1 MHTAH
6 CGCSG
11 AEAPGFR
18 DFPGLLTAK
27 ENRNGSRR
35 TLPHQ
40 NHLLSCTILLSPWNF
55 QAVRLCGVNVLPS
68 HHRMSLSPAPPAQTT
83 PADLPRVLGA
93 SQATAIVVGTI
104 IGSGIFLVPSE
115 MMRDAGSS
123 ALVYLAWIV
132 GGLLSLFG
140 AMTYAEL
147 GAMLPYAGG
156 EYVYLRGAY
165 GDTTAFLYMWTWFAV
180 AKPASI
186 AAVTL
191 GLART
196 LGVFPAF
203 HWLTAHVP
211 GLPLLWSQLFAIAV
225 TWFMTGLNYLGIK
238 KAGDF
243 QLVFT
248 ILKAVLILVVVGFCF
263 ASAAGSFVNF
273 TTSLPHAPGGFSGFM
288 LALIATLWAYDGWN
302 DLTMVAG
309 EVRQPERNLPI
320 ALIGGLFIVGAL
332 FMATNAAIQYILPAA
347 QIAASERPAVAALS
361 VVAGPGGA
369 GFVAA
374 AMALSI
380 FVTLNGTVMSG
391 ARVPFAAARDRLFF
405 AQFAHIHPRFQS
417 PSTSLIVQGSLSTI
431 LLLFL
436 SQFQKQFELAVFAEW
451 LFYML
456 TTTTVFF
463 YRRRRPDLARP
474 YRVWGYPVLPAIF
487 VLCAGFV
494 LIWSFAGNFKGSLLG
509 TGLILLGLPFLW
521 IVRRR
526 YGASIP
532 ADLSHA
538 PSSSD

>member
-1 MHTAH
+1 MSQTVSPQAH
-6 CGCSG
+6 
-11 AEAPGFR
+11 P
-18 DFPGLLTAK
+18 
-27 ENRNGSRR
+27 
-35 TLPHQ
+35 
-40 NHLLSCTILLSPWNF
+40 
-55 QAVRLCGVNVLPS
+55 
-68 HHRMSLSPAPPAQTT
+68 T

-93 SQATAIVVGTI
+93 SQAMAIVVGTI
-104 IGSGIFLVPSE
+104 IGSGIFLVPRE
-115 MMRDAGSS
+115 MMREVGSS
-123 ALVYLAWIV
+123 SLVYLAWIV

-147 GAMLPYAGG
+147 GAMLPFAGG

-165 GDTTAFLYMWTWFAV
+165 GDTPAFLYMWTWFAV

-186 AAVTL
+186 AAVTS

-203 HWLTAHVP
+203 HWLSASLP
-211 GLPLLWSQLFAIAV
+211 GPFPLLWSQVFAIAV

-248 ILKAVLILVVVGFCF
+248 VLKAILILIVAALCF
-263 ASAAGSFVNF
+263 ASATGSWANF
-273 TTSLPHAPGGFSGFM
+273 ATSVPNAVGGLNGFM
-288 LALIATLWAYDGWN
+288 AALIATLWAYDGWN

-309 EVRQPERNLPI
+309 EVRRPERSLPL
-320 ALIGGLFIVGAL
+320 ALIGGLFVVGFL
-332 FMATNAAIQYILPAA
+332 FMATNAAIQYMLPAA

-361 VVAGPGGA
+361 VVAGPRGA

-391 ARVPFAAARDRLFF
+391 ARIPFAAARDRLFF
-405 AQFAHIHPRFQS
+405 PQFAHIHPRFQS
-417 PSTSLIVQGSLSTI
+417 PSTSLVVQGLLSTV

-436 SQFQKQFELAVFAEW
+436 SQFQQHFELAVFAEW

-456 TTTTVFF
+456 TATTVFV
-463 YRRRRPDLARP
+463 YRRRHPEFARP

-487 VLCAGFV
+487 VVCAAAV
-494 LIWSFAGNFKGSLLG
+494 LVSSYASNLEGSLLG
-509 TGLILLGLPFLW
+509 TALILLGLPVLW
-521 IVRRR
+521 LVRRR
-526 YGASIP
+526 YGASLP
-532 ADLSHA
+532 VSV
-538 PSSSD
+538 SR

>member
-1 MHTAH
+1 MVRPFSAPSQTA
-6 CGCSG
+6 
-11 AEAPGFR
+11 P
-18 DFPGLLTAK
+18 
-27 ENRNGSRR
+27 
-35 TLPHQ
+35 
-40 NHLLSCTILLSPWNF
+40 
-55 QAVRLCGVNVLPS
+55 
-68 HHRMSLSPAPPAQTT
+68 
-83 PADLPRVLGA
+83 DLPRVLGA

-115 MMRDAGSS
+115 MMRDTGSS
-123 ALVYLAWIV
+123 GLVYLAWIV

-186 AAVTL
+186 AAVTS

-196 LGVFPAF
+196 LGVFAAF
-203 HWLTAHVP
+203 HWLTAPVP
-211 GLPLLWSQLFAIAV
+211 GLPVRWSQVFAIAV

-248 ILKAVLILVVVGFCF
+248 ILKGILILVVAGFCF
-263 ASAAGSFVNF
+263 AATTGSLTNF
-273 TTSLPHAPGGFSGFM
+273 STSLPGATGGFGGFM

-309 EVRQPERNLPI
+309 EVRRPERSLPV
-320 ALIGGLFIVGAL
+320 ALIGGLFIVGVL

-347 QIAASERPAVAALS
+347 RIAASERPAVAALS

-369 GFVAA
+369 QFVAA
-374 AMALSI
+374 AMGLSI

-405 AQFAHIHPRFQS
+405 PQFAHIHPRFQS
-417 PSTSLIVQGSLSTI
+417 PSTSLIVQGVLATI

-436 SQFQKQFELAVFAEW
+436 SQFQQHFELAVFAEW

-456 TTTTVFF
+456 TTTTVFY
-463 YRRRRPDLARP
+463 YRRKRPDLIRP
-474 YRVWGYPVLPAIF
+474 YRVWGYPLLPAVF
-487 VLCAGFV
+487 VASAAAV
-494 LIWSFAGNFKGSLLG
+494 LVWSYAGNLQGSLMG
-509 TGLILLGLPFLW
+509 SGLILLGLPVLW

-532 ADLSHA
+532 IDEAHLDRV
-538 PSSSD
+538 